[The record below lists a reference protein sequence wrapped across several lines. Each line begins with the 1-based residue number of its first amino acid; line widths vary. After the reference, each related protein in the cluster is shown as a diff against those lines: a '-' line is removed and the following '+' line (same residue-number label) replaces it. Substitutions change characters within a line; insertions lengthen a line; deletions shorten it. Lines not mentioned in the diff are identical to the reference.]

1 MKEEL
6 KKEKTK
12 YFMAMVQNEIKEN
25 NLGNFFDQGTL
36 KSETQ

>member
-12 YFMAMVQNEIKEN
+12 IFIEMVQEDIKEN
-25 NLGNFFDQGTL
+25 NLGIFFDQGTL
-36 KSETQ
+36 KSQTT